1 MKERILLILKNKW
14 FIRIVIVI
22 VLILVFI
29 FVSKL
34 LTGLGLLSLSFFKSI
49 KEIFNVKKLFDK
61 RNEELTTKENEVN
74 TDKTNL
80 NDNYNTTINNHNDY
94 VNGGVYEEISN
105 MSITDK
111 INYIKQLRN
120 RKQSKK

>member
-1 MKERILLILKNKW
+1 MKEQLLAILKNKW

-49 KEIFNVKKLFDK
+49 KEIFNVKKLFKK
-61 RNEELTTKENEVN
+61 REEELTNQENEVA
-74 TDKTNL
+74 TDKTDL
-80 NDNYNTTINNHNDY
+80 NDNYNTTMNNHNTY
-94 VNGGVYEEISN
+94 INGGVYEEISN

-120 RKQSKK
+120 RKQPKE